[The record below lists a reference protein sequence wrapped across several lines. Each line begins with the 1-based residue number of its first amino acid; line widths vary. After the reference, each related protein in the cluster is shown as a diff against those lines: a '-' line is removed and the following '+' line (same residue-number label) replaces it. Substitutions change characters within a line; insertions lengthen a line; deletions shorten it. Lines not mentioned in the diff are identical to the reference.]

1 METLLNKI
9 KEAGLDAAAVA
20 GEEAIIFW
28 NHVRQHV
35 ATTAQERAQSYIIS
49 AEYRREMKQWQTSIE
64 ELRAAL
70 SLLELPTDLELML
83 SVKHSLSE
91 RLLDHGEYVAA
102 LSEYVA
108 ISNIAVEHGMIDDYV
123 LAVLGMGNLCDAYGD
138 HSRALRYYQKN

>member
-1 METLLNKI
+1 
-9 KEAGLDAAAVA
+9 
-20 GEEAIIFW
+20 
-28 NHVRQHV
+28 
-35 ATTAQERAQSYIIS
+35 
-49 AEYRREMKQWQTSIE
+49 MKQWQTSIE

-123 LAVLGMGNLCDAYGD
+123 LAVLGMAIYVMLMAIT
-138 HSRALRYYQKN
+138 AVRYATTKN